1 MAALLIATLIVGLIS
16 RTLPQLNTFALG
28 FGLNSVV
35 LLAALAMS
43 LGAAAWVFQDQLLE
57 VMGMI
62 RGALAP

>member
-1 MAALLIATLIVGLIS
+1 
-16 RTLPQLNTFALG
+16 
-28 FGLNSVV
+28 V